1 MKWMLIAI
9 AALALAVPAFVVS
22 AEDEP
27 QKDEKKE
34 EKKEEPKEPKKEET
48 ELPEDS
54 LYRLKTKTL
63 DGKDADLSA
72 YKGKVALVVN
82 VASK

>member
-1 MKWMLIAI
+1 MLIAF
-9 AALALAVPAFVVS
+9 ATLTLGLPAFAVL
-22 AEDEP
+22 ADDEP
-27 QKDEKKE
+27 KKDD
-34 EKKEEPKEPKKEET
+34 KKEEPKKDEPKDHKEEET

-63 DGKDADLSA
+63 DGKDTDLAD

-82 VASK
+82 VASY

>member
-1 MKWMLIAI
+1 MKWMLFAL
-9 AALALAVPAFVVS
+9 LALVAPAFVVF
-22 AEDEP
+22 AEDTP
-27 QKDEKKE
+27 KTD
-34 EKKEEPKEPKKEET
+34 EKKEEPKKEEPKKDEVEM
-48 ELPEDS
+48 PEDS